1 MRNAGRRYPGCRYRA
16 TILLSCAPGKGRPRV
31 GRGAGIGG
39 PEVPNPRTR
48 STGSH
53 PDFGY

>member
-16 TILLSCAPGKGRPRV
+16 TILLSCAPGKGRPRG

-39 PEVPNPRTR
+39 REVPNPRTR